1 MLQLSAL
8 EGRGLDDFWRAVCEF
23 RDLQSA
29 SGRLAERRRV
39 QDEAWMWE
47 RIQTGLQQRFR
58 SQPEIAALLPA
69 ISDDVRNGRVAPSVA
84 ARRLLALF
92 H

>member
-1 MLQLSAL
+1 M
-8 EGRGLDDFWRAVCEF
+8 CI
-23 RDLQSA
+23 RDS
-29 SGRLAERRRV
+29 S
-39 QDEAWMWE
+39 
-47 RIQTGLQQRFR
+47 QTGLQQRFR